1 MWFKNLTLFR
11 FSAPFILTAEALGE
25 KLEEGGFHPCTS
37 QQMAAHGWTPP
48 LGRKATDLVHAVN
61 GCFLLCLQ
69 TEEKVLPAAVI
80 REMVTKRVDE
90 IEELEQRPVRRR
102 EQLTLRDEVLQDL
115 LPRAFTRSRQTYA
128 YIDPRGGW
136 LIIDSAGGKAVEEL
150 THRLRLALGSLP
162 ITPPRVVSAP
172 GVVMTG
178 WLTQGGLPVDFT
190 LGDECELRDGGGEAG
205 IVRCKGQD
213 LSGEEIL
220 THLQAGKQVT
230 RLALIWNDRLSLLLT
245 EEPSVR
251 RLRFTDLVQEQ
262 LADTEMETAEQ
273 IIDAEFAVM
282 TGELGVFLPRL
293 LELFDG
299 EAPDA

>member
-11 FSAPFILTAEALGE
+11 FTGPFVLEAEELGE
-25 KLEEGGFHPCTS
+25 RLESGAFQPCAS
-37 QQMAAHGWTPP
+37 QEMSAHGWAPP
-48 LGRKATDLVHAVN
+48 LGRKATDLVHGVN

-80 REMVTKRVDE
+80 KEMVVKRVDE
-90 IEELEQRPVRRR
+90 IEEQEQRAVRRR
-102 EQLTLRDEVLQDL
+102 EQLTLRDEVLLDL
-115 LPRAFTRSRQTYA
+115 LPRAFTRTRQTYA
-128 YIDPRGGW
+128 YIDPQGGW
-136 LIIDSAGGKAVEEL
+136 LIIDSASAKAVEEL

-162 ITPPRVVSAP
+162 IAPPQVASAP
-172 GVVMTG
+172 AAIMTA
-178 WLTQGGLPVDFT
+178 WLTQGGLPADFA
-190 LGDECELRDGGGEAG
+190 LGDECELRDSGEEAG

-230 RLALIWNDRLSLLLT
+230 RLALVWDDRLSLLLT
-245 EEPSVR
+245 EEPNVR
-251 RLRFTDLVQEQ
+251 RLRFLDLVREQ
-262 LADTEMETAEQ
+262 LADTDMETAEQ

-282 TGELGVFLPRL
+282 TGELRVFLPRL

-299 EAPDA
+299 EAPDS